1 LGVAAVTGR
10 PGPGRL
16 VTAAALL
23 AHAQDRLAE
32 LPPGEQA
39 HADRDA
45 EELRALLALRGLPP
59 SRPVLLGFACGVA
72 ELTRLLAQLDEPVAP
87 RTRKQL
93 GDELVLLAGRLAQSS
108 VAPGDLEP
116 LWHIDA
122 DPSASGGG
130 R

>member
-1 LGVAAVTGR
+1 MTGQ

-16 VTAAALL
+16 VTVAELL
-23 AHAQDRLAE
+23 AHAQARLTQM
-32 LPPGEQA
+32 PPSEQA
-39 HADRDA
+39 HADRYA

-59 SRPVLLGFACGVA
+59 ARLVLLGFVCGVA
-72 ELTRLLAQLDEPVAP
+72 ELTRLLG
-87 RTRKQL
+87 QL
-93 GDELVLLAGRLAQSS
+93 GDELVLLAGRLAQSW

-116 LWHIDA
+116 LWHTDP